1 MNKDWDN
8 YFNREYTAE
17 DITPEAVIL
26 VFETYG
32 MACGPVSLTFIH
44 LLKDIGELPL
54 FHAALAS
61 VSDSTDEMTLTITI
75 ENFLAEN
82 NTALLNDFNQNN
94 EQQLPTDFV
103 FKLPGN
109 EDFIAEAI
117 NAHNSS
123 HF

>member
-8 YFNREYTAE
+8 YFNREYTAA

-32 MACGPVSLTFIH
+32 MACGPVSFTFIH

-54 FHAALAS
+54 FHDALAA
-61 VSDSTDEMTLTITI
+61 VSESTDEMTLTITI
-75 ENFLAEN
+75 ETFLAEN
-82 NTALLNDFNQNN
+82 NTALLDDFNQNN

-103 FKLPGN
+103 FKLPGD
-109 EDFIAEAI
+109 EELIAAAV
-117 NAHNSS
+117 NAHNLLQ
-123 HF
+123 F

>member
-1 MNKDWDN
+1 MNKDWN
-8 YFNREYTAE
+8 YYSNREYTAA
-17 DITPEAVIL
+17 DITAETVIL

-32 MACGPVSLTFIH
+32 MACGPVSFTFIH

-54 FHAALAS
+54 FHEALAA

-82 NTALLNDFNQNN
+82 NTALLDDFNQNN

-103 FKLPGN
+103 FKLPGD
-109 EDFIAEAI
+109 EELIAAAI
-117 NAHNSS
+117 NSHNSLQ
-123 HF
+123 F

>member
-8 YFNREYTAE
+8 YFNREYTAA

-32 MACGPVSLTFIH
+32 MACGPVSFTFIH

-54 FHAALAS
+54 FHDALAA
-61 VSDSTDEMTLTITI
+61 VSESTDEVTLTITI
-75 ENFLAEN
+75 ETFLAEN
-82 NTALLNDFNQNN
+82 NTALLDDFNQNN

-103 FKLPGN
+103 FKLPGD
-109 EDFIAEAI
+109 EELIAAAV
-117 NAHNSS
+117 NAHNLLQ
-123 HF
+123 F